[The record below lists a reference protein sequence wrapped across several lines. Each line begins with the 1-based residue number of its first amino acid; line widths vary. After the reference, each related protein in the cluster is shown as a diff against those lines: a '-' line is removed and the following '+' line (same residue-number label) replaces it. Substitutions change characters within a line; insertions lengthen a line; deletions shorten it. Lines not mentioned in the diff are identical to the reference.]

1 MVKTK
6 KDWENNLKEFNKMRD
21 EAIGSIATINKTIE
35 EFDFYIDA
43 IKSKIKSFK

>member
-6 KDWENNLKEFNKMRD
+6 KDWQENLKEFEKMRE
-21 EAIGSIATINKTIE
+21 EAFNSIATVNKTIE